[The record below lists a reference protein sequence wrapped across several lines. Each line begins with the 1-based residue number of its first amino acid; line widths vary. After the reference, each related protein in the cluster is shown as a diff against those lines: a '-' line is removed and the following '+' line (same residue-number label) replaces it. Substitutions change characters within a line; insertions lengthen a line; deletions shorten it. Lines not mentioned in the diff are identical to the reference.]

1 MSFILNLIP
10 QYGYALVFI
19 LLAIELMGVPFLPG
33 EILVTYC
40 GFLVFKG
47 ELNFVLLTIIAT
59 LGVCTGLTT
68 SYFVGKKLGA
78 PFFEKH
84 GEKIHLGKDRMDKIS
99 GLINRYGTALIF
111 FICFIPGLKHIIGYF
126 SGMSSMKYKR
136 YAIGGYL
143 GAIVWAITFIT
154 LGDILGNNWSS
165 LHKYVE
171 KYLIVGAI
179 IMIVAISI
187 FYLIRIY
194 KTQIID
200 FIERAVLKLLRVF
213 HSLGKIRIFVLITAV
228 ICILL
233 VDAFVNIIQG
243 LVSNQFAPFNE
254 ITDYIIHR
262 VFSNFAGSEII
273 FKAISLLESNIM
285 YIVIAVLLI
294 AYISYKSRNK
304 SIEIKYT
311 LITLLGGF
319 VVQQILN
326 YTFKFLSSYISVLDN
341 IFNIK
346 CFNVIVIYGFVAY
359 ILFKNTKHRILR
371 KSLIVVFLIISALT
385 GLAAIFFNNSLSEIL
400 AGYSLG
406 GAWLTL
412 NIILLEITK
421 ILPSLSDEY

>member
-47 ELNFVLLTIIAT
+47 ELNFALLVITAT

-84 GEKIHLGKDRMDKIS
+84 GEKIHLGKDRMNKVS
-99 GLINRYGTALIF
+99 ALIDRYGTVLIF
-111 FICFIPGLKHIIGYF
+111 FICFIPGLKHVIGYF
-126 SGMSSMKYKR
+126 SGISSMKYKR

-143 GAIVWAITFIT
+143 GAIVWSLTFVT

-187 FYLIRIY
+187 FYLLRIY

-200 FIERAVLKLLRVF
+200 FIERAVLRLLRVF

-243 LVSNQFAPFNE
+243 LLSNQFTPFNE

-262 VFSNFAGSEII
+262 IFSNFASSDII

-285 YIVIAVLLI
+285 YIVATVILI
-294 AYISYKSRNK
+294 IYIYYKSNHK

-311 LITLLGGF
+311 LITVLGGF
-319 VVQQILN
+319 LVQQILN
-326 YTFKFLSSYISVLDN
+326 YTFKFLSSYMIVLNN
-341 IFNIK
+341 IFNMK

-359 ILFKNTKHRILR
+359 VLFKNTKHKVLR
-371 KSLIVVFLIISALT
+371 KSLIIVFLIISALT

-421 ILPSLSDEY
+421 ILPDLKGKY